1 MLKKLNPRLTPL
13 EIKTILLQSNNT
25 IDSGLSVLDAYKA
38 LKRASIK
45 RCQKKLESLVFVF
58 FFPVIPVGVEHSS
71 HLMCAKMDAIPCLR
85 MVFIRDCRRGHVR
98 V

>member
-25 IDSGLSVLDAYKA
+25 IDSGLSILDAYKA

-45 RCQKKLESLVFVF
+45 RCQKKLTGKKNTKTNDSL
-58 FFPVIPVGVEHSS
+58 PVGVEHSS